1 MDSQGV
7 GSAANKAWDVVRLN
21 RRRKKPRRTNR
32 CKRHLSEPFGML
44 ALREG
49 FAEIVVERRW
59 HDPSKLRA
67 RSQGRDSE
75 SAEDRGEEGY
85 LAALGMTAW

>member
-1 MDSQGV
+1 
-7 GSAANKAWDVVRLN
+7 
-21 RRRKKPRRTNR
+21 
-32 CKRHLSEPFGML
+32 ML

-67 RSQGRDSE
+67 RSQRRDTG

-85 LAALGMTAW
+85 LAALGMTV